1 MIESSKL
8 VFQGG
13 IVTVCIEDKIELL
26 RTKLITMVEH
36 TGNLIDA
43 GVISLSQELDEVL
56 IEFEKRRQPRSGVA

>member
-1 MIESSKL
+1 M
-8 VFQGG
+8 
-13 IVTVCIEDKIELL
+13 CIEDKIELL